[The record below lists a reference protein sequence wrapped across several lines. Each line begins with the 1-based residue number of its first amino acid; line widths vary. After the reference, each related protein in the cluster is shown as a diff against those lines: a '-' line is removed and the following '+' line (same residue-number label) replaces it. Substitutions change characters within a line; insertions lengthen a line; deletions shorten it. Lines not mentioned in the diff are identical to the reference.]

1 MIIKQWLNVLM
12 CIKSKLKKFIK
23 DNKKIYYKI
32 KYIKRYYCDR

>member
-1 MIIKQWLNVLM
+1 MTECINVY
-12 CIKSKLKKFIK
+12 KKFIK